1 MLLSDGNDD
10 DDDDDVDDVDDY
22 GNDYNDGVGGDDH
35 KDIGLSFFSCIVGT
49 TMIMIMTMM
58 ILIVVVKNDD
68 GCGGGG
74 GGSGG
79 VVYAAKKLVNLS
91 YPCLL
96 SSVTLPRLFLC
107 FCFYQ
112 VRAVSSRALGALVR
126 GMGEESFEDL
136 LPWLMETLT
145 SENSSVDRSG
155 AAQGMYMVKRVIIRH
170 TVPWLYHP
178 LLCGKYTL
186 VMDVMQGK

>member
-1 MLLSDGNDD
+1 MLLSD
-10 DDDDDVDDVDDY
+10 DDVDDY

-49 TMIMIMTMM
+49 TMIMIVTMM

-74 GGSGG
+74 GVGGVG

-96 SSVTLPRLFLC
+96 SFVTLPHLSIAFVFIRSVQSPLAPSVLWSAVW
-107 FCFYQ
+107 
-112 VRAVSSRALGALVR
+112 VRRALKI
-126 GMGEESFEDL
+126 
-136 LPWLMETLT
+136 
-145 SENSSVDRSG
+145 
-155 AAQGMYMVKRVIIRH
+155 Y
-170 TVPWLYHP
+170 YH
-178 LLCGKYTL
+178 G
-186 VMDVMQGK
+186 

>member
-1 MLLSDGNDD
+1 MLLSDN
-10 DDDDDVDDVDDY
+10 DVDDH

-68 GCGGGG
+68 GCG
-74 GGSGG
+74 

-96 SSVTLPRLFLC
+96 SFVTLPHLSIAFVFIRSVQSPLAPSVLWSAVW
-107 FCFYQ
+107 
-112 VRAVSSRALGALVR
+112 VRRALKI
-126 GMGEESFEDL
+126 
-136 LPWLMETLT
+136 
-145 SENSSVDRSG
+145 
-155 AAQGMYMVKRVIIRH
+155 Y
-170 TVPWLYHP
+170 YH
-178 LLCGKYTL
+178 G
-186 VMDVMQGK
+186 

>member
-1 MLLSDGNDD
+1 MLLSDN
-10 DDDDDVDDVDDY
+10 DVDDY
-22 GNDYNDGVGGDDH
+22 GNDYNDGVGGDDR

-74 GGSGG
+74 GGGDGVG
-79 VVYAAKKLVNLS
+79 VVYAAKKLVKLS

-155 AAQGMYMVKRVIIRH
+155 AAQGMYMVKNV
-170 TVPWLYHP
+170 VSLW
-178 LLCGKYTL
+178 
-186 VMDVMQGK
+186 

>member
-1 MLLSDGNDD
+1 MLLSD
-10 DDDDDVDDVDDY
+10 DDVDDY
-22 GNDYNDGVGGDDH
+22 GNDYNDGVGGDDR

-74 GGSGG
+74 GGGGGVG

-96 SSVTLPRLFLC
+96 SFVTLPHLSIAFVFIRSVQSPLAPSVLWS
-107 FCFYQ
+107 
-112 VRAVSSRALGALVR
+112 AVWARRALKI
-126 GMGEESFEDL
+126 
-136 LPWLMETLT
+136 
-145 SENSSVDRSG
+145 
-155 AAQGMYMVKRVIIRH
+155 Y
-170 TVPWLYHP
+170 YH
-178 LLCGKYTL
+178 G
-186 VMDVMQGK
+186 